1 MINEPPVDLL
11 TDKLGEKYNG
21 SKYALCVV
29 AAKRARQLV
38 DVAKNQNN
46 PAILDSKKP
55 LTAAAYEI
63 VDGKVSVVNG

>member
-1 MINEPPVDLL
+1 MINLPPVDTL
-11 TDKLGEKYNG
+11 TDKLGEKFNG

-29 AAKRARQLV
+29 SAKRAKQLV
-38 DVAKNQNN
+38 DIAKNQNN

-63 VDGKVSVVNG
+63 VDGKVLAVNG

>member
-11 TDKLGEKYNG
+11 TDKLGEKHNG

-46 PAILDSKKP
+46 SAILDSKKP

-63 VDGKVSVVNG
+63 VDGKVSAVNG